1 MLQQFLQKFSRGSGA
16 NKPLLVFHLFSDK
29 VRILTAT
36 KAKRGWQ
43 LNATEQMLG
52 AAPFPDN
59 LQKILAA
66 QAKAGSVAVVLAP
79 ELYQIVPL
87 DKPNLPS
94 SAEIVQAL
102 PWLIKDLCTL
112 APEDMQVDY
121 IDLANTS
128 SAVAK
133 INVVVA
139 SRAMLK
145 PLCALLQQAKLTPDS
160 IVPEEWLSLQ
170 LVPSAGPTR
179 MILQQQAGH
188 DLILQVVRDGQLC
201 FNRHLRGFSV
211 LPQLPLTQIAAGL
224 FDNLLLE
231 VQRSMDFVEAQLKL
245 PPVREVVLL
254 LAHPEL
260 PAIAGLFQQAGF
272 NQAQVAALPAH
283 WSWAAALDVPLYW
296 PAIVAMAGLMQAT
309 EVVLETAG

>member
-1 MLQQFLQKFSRGSGA
+1 MLQQFLQKFSRESASNG
-16 NKPLLVFHLFSDK
+16 PLLALHLFSDK
-29 VRILTAT
+29 ARILTAT
-36 KAKRGWQ
+36 KAKKSWH
-43 LNATEQMLG
+43 LSATEHTLG

-66 QAKAGSVAVVLAP
+66 QVKAKQVAVVLAP

-94 SAEIVQAL
+94 SAEILQAL

-128 SAVAK
+128 AAVAK

-139 SRAMLK
+139 SQAMLK
-145 PLCALLQQAKLTPDS
+145 PLCALLQHAKLTPIS

-170 LVPSAGPTR
+170 LLPTAGPTQ

-201 FNRHLRGFSV
+201 FNRHLRGFKV
-211 LPQLPLTQIAAGL
+211 LPQMPLAQIASGL

-254 LAHPEL
+254 LDHPEL

-272 NQAQVAALPAH
+272 NQAQLAALPAH
-283 WSWAAALDVPLYW
+283 WSWAATLDVPLYW
-296 PAIVAMAGLMQAT
+296 PAIVAMAGLMQAS